1 MVYCENCGGNNL
13 TVVGGNSANPKYK
26 CNDCGCKITPQ
37 WKEKEKDYYGSYVDC
52 LCRWVIS

>member
-52 LCRWVIS
+52 LCR